1 MLVARATSA
10 SAFMFS
16 GGTGSSNQLSE
27 VLADDV
33 PARDVERAQDRDLGQ
48 LRNVAVAGPSVD
60 PIEQLLGVV
69 RVVAHQRLIDEIVDH
84 RADDWPPKPDREKHH
99 LPVAGDPL
107 VGVQAQHHPVRPAG
121 MRDRHRDWKRLD
133 AGHLH
138 AILDLERGGSS
149 DPRYRI
155 RSGRRRPAQAPKAR
169 QA

>member
-1 MLVARATSA
+1 
-10 SAFMFS
+10 MFS

-69 RVVAHQRLIDEIVDH
+69 R
-84 RADDWPPKPDREKHH
+84 
-99 LPVAGDPL
+99 
-107 VGVQAQHHPVRPAG
+107 AQHHPVRPAG

-138 AILDLERGGSS
+138 AILDLERGGSI